1 MIVAIILISALLM
14 AVFLA
19 AAIAGNRAHDRQNA
33 RLEASRA
40 ALSDETESDDPEK
53 TP

>member
-1 MIVAIILISALLM
+1 MIFAIVLVSALLL

-33 RLEASRA
+33 RLEAKRPNPSKA
-40 ALSDETESDDPEK
+40 AKSDDPEK
-53 TP
+53 RP